1 MRKHGIFRKNLS
13 LHIQK
18 KRELIFLIFQEIFKN
33 GLTY

>member
-18 KRELIFLIFQEIFKN
+18 NASLFFKSSKKFSKN